1 MSGDI
6 ERITAAIRRGDFE
19 LLVQRLS
26 RSPVSLVKKSEWSS
40 YANGMD
46 ERRKGLEEEYF
57 HRKNQE
63 AIEKLR
69 EKMKVAE
76 EAKAAGTSS
85 MRCPRCDGNL
95 KESKFEEVLIDT
107 CDKCGGVWLDSGE
120 LEQLDPQRGWRMV

>member
-1 MSGDI
+1 MSN
-6 ERITAAIRRGDFE
+6 
-19 LLVQRLS
+19 
-26 RSPVSLVKKSEWSS
+26 P
-40 YANGMD
+40 MD

-69 EKMKVAE
+69 AKMKVAE

-85 MRCPRCDGNL
+85 MQCPRCDGNL

-120 LEQLDPQRGWRMV
+120 LEQLTKKDTSGWFGRYWFSEG